1 MEPQNQDNGIADLT
15 DKELINMVNIANHN
29 GHIYS
34 PSYTA
39 LTNELFKRFP
49 DKESI
54 KAYKEANKNK

>member
-1 MEPQNQDNGIADLT
+1 MEPQNQDNGITDLT

-29 GHIYS
+29 GYIYS
-34 PSYTA
+34 PSYMA

>member
-29 GHIYS
+29 GHIYAA
-34 PSYTA
+34 SYMA

-49 DKESI
+49 NKVSI
-54 KAYKEANKNK
+54 KAYKEVNINQ